1 MTAEA
6 LQSILEYDQL
16 NRERIL
22 GRAFQGFSEGKI
34 QFLPT
39 FKYDKGSDL
48 YDTSTKMRPPAW
60 TDRVL
65 YNLAVRSPQSEKI
78 NEEINEEEEETELG
92 KRRSKRKG
100 SKIKSKKDKKIRK
113 LEKQADSISDASTN
127 TDISTD
133 STDCVTTASSTDTI
147 KGAEWQPQLILNKY
161 YSIDSRHSDHRPVCA
176 EFTYKP

>member
-22 GRAFQGFSEGKI
+22 GRAFQGYSEGKI

-48 YDTSTKMRPPAW
+48 FDTSTKMRPPAW

-65 YNLAVRSPQSEKI
+65 YNLAVRSPQSDKI
-78 NEEINEEEEETELG
+78 NEEINEEEEETVLG
-92 KRRSKRKG
+92 KRKSKRKG
-100 SKIKSKKDKKIRK
+100 SKIKSKKDKTIRK
-113 LEKQADSISDASTN
+113 LPDTSTDTN
-127 TDISTD
+127 LSTD
-133 STDCVTTASSTDTI
+133 SLTDSVTTASSTDTI
-147 KGAEWQPQLILNKY
+147 KGIEWQPQLILNKY

-176 EFTYKP
+176 EFKYKP

>member
-48 YDTSTKMRPPAW
+48 FDTSTKMRPPAW

-78 NEEINEEEEETELG
+78 NEEINEEEEETVLG
-92 KRRSKRKG
+92 KRKSKRKG

-113 LEKQADSISDASTN
+113 LPDTSTDTN
-127 TDISTD
+127 LSTD
-133 STDCVTTASSTDTI
+133 SLTDSVTTASSTDTI

>member
-48 YDTSTKMRPPAW
+48 FDTSTKMRPPAW

-78 NEEINEEEEETELG
+78 NEEINEEGEETVLG
-92 KRRSKRKG
+92 KRKSKRKG

-113 LEKQADSISDASTN
+113 LPDTSTDTN
-127 TDISTD
+127 LSTD
-133 STDCVTTASSTDTI
+133 SLADSVTTASSTDTI